1 MKLAKNIIKPF
12 ILFLLILG
20 SVNPAYANEI
30 VFTTHFMKPFTWQE
44 DGEFKGFA
52 TEIVRE
58 MMKIMNHPEKFQM
71 YPFIRGLKE
80 VKSESNRAFFI
91 VARRPEREKMV
102 KWVGP
107 LVSNG
112 VYFYKKKNSSVKLD
126 SLEDLWN
133 IKSIGVERGVA
144 DETFLRSKGFNN
156 LVTLDNQKQLL
167 QMLNAE
173 RIDVGPMGELVM
185 PEMAKIAGINPN
197 EFERTAIKLYD
208 SEVNLAFSKDVPDHV
223 VLKWQ
228 QALDD
233 LKASGKYQ
241 EIYQKYLP

>member
-20 SVNPAYANEI
+20 SINPAYANEI

-80 VKSESNRAFFI
+80 VQSESNRAFFI
-91 VARRPEREKMV
+91 VARRPEREQTV

-144 DETFLRSKGFNN
+144 DETFLHSKGFNN
-156 LVTLDNQKQLL
+156 LVSVDNHQQLL
-167 QMLNAE
+167 QMLDAE
-173 RIDVGPMGELVM
+173 RIDVGSMGELVM
-185 PEMAKIAGINPN
+185 PEMAKNAGINPN
-197 EFERTAIKLYD
+197 DFERTAIKLYD
-208 SEVNLAFSKDVPDHV
+208 SEVNLVFSKDVSDQV

-233 LKASGKYQ
+233 LKASGEYQ
-241 EIYQKYLP
+241 KIYQKYIP

>member
-1 MKLAKNIIKPF
+1 MAFIFIK
-12 ILFLLILG
+12 
-20 SVNPAYANEI
+20 
-30 VFTTHFMKPFTWQE
+30 
-44 DGEFKGFA
+44 
-52 TEIVRE
+52 R
-58 MMKIMNHPEKFQM
+58 KI
-71 YPFIRGLKE
+71 
-80 VKSESNRAFFI
+80 
-91 VARRPEREKMV
+91 
-102 KWVGP
+102 
-107 LVSNG
+107 
-112 VYFYKKKNSSVKLD
+112 SSIKLD

-156 LVTLDNQKQLL
+156 LVTVDNHQQLL

-173 RIDVGPMGELVM
+173 RIDIGPMGELVM
-185 PEMAKIAGINPN
+185 PEMAKNSGINPN

-208 SEVNLAFSKDVPDHV
+208 SEVNLVFSKDVPDQV

-241 EIYQKYLP
+241 EIYQKYIP

>member
-1 MKLAKNIIKPF
+1 
-12 ILFLLILG
+12 
-20 SVNPAYANEI
+20 
-30 VFTTHFMKPFTWQE
+30 
-44 DGEFKGFA
+44 
-52 TEIVRE
+52 
-58 MMKIMNHPEKFQM
+58 MNRPEKFQM

-80 VKSESNRAFFI
+80 VQSESNRAFFI
-91 VARRPEREKMV
+91 IARRPEREKTV

-185 PEMAKIAGINPN
+185 PEMAKIAGIDPN
-197 EFERTAIKLYD
+197 EIERTAIKLYD
-208 SEVNLAFSKDVPDHV
+208 SEVNLAFSNDVPDHL

-228 QALDD
+228 QALDN